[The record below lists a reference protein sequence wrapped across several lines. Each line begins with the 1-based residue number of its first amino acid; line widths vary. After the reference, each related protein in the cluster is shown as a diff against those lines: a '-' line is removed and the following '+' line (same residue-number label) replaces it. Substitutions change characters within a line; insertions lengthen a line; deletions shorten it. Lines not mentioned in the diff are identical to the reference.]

1 MQQDENEIGKTPPGK
16 QLISFKT
23 QKSVFCPR
31 GAVIRCK
38 PRAFAHPDHASFLTG
53 SGTGNCGTM
62 LCLFSWPY
70 GLEEGGAASMKRFII
85 ALTALAALTGT
96 ASAVEFGVG
105 PGGVYVGPDRDRY
118 NHRYYRDY
126 GDDYGGGCR
135 TVITHHTNR
144 YGEDVTV
151 RRRVCD

>member
-1 MQQDENEIGKTPPGK
+1 MEPIQGN
-16 QLISFKT
+16 
-23 QKSVFCPR
+23 R
-31 GAVIRCK
+31 
-38 PRAFAHPDHASFLTG
+38 SFLR
-53 SGTGNCGTM
+53 SGPTRN
-62 LCLFSWPY
+62 FWAERR
-70 GLEEGGAASMKRFII
+70 LELRNDASPFQLAQGFEGRRSSIMKRFII
-85 ALTALAALTGT
+85 ALTALVALTGT

-105 PGGVYVGPDRDRY
+105 PGGVYVGPDRY

-135 TVITHHTNR
+135 VVITHHTNR